1 MWLLVI
7 VEAADGGAVSHFEC
21 VDCDEANLEAQGS
34 RSLILNDVITN
45 QVDFRSQGAE
55 E

>member
-21 VDCDEANLEAQGS
+21 VDCDEANLEARS
-34 RSLILNDVITN
+34 RSVILNEVYH
-45 QVDFRSQGAE
+45 QQGGF
-55 E
+55 